1 MPTIVG
7 LRRRGYTAEAIQ
19 LFAERTGV
27 SKAGGWI
34 DYASLD
40 IALRDDLDPK
50 AARAMAVLD
59 PVKLVLTN
67 WDAVMGAGAID
78 ACSAPVHPAQ
88 PEPADAAPSA
98 SDARSGS
105 SATTSCRRRPRAT
118 SASSPATGCA

>member
-1 MPTIVG
+1 VTTVITSKRRLKQLVDERIVDGWDDPRMPTVVG

-19 LFAERTGV
+19 LFAERTGI

-67 WDAVMGAGAID
+67 W
-78 ACSAPVHPAQ
+78 
-88 PEPADAAPSA
+88 
-98 SDARSGS
+98 
-105 SATTSCRRRPRAT
+105 TS
-118 SASSPATGCA
+118 